1 MEELFPSNV
10 CYLVLVFSFMV
21 LSCICNISSSR
32 ITLPYLKYE
41 LSLQFDVTYIEASP
55 LFLGAEN
62 SCIFLGCIGF
72 QAL

>member
-1 MEELFPSNV
+1 MEGLFPSNV

-32 ITLPYLKYE
+32 IALPYLKYE
-41 LSLQFDVTYIEASP
+41 LSLQFDVTCLEAP
-55 LFLGAEN
+55 LQFLGAEK
-62 SCIFLGCIGF
+62 SCIFLGSIGY